1 MYQKG
6 LGTRL
11 ILNPQFVH
19 WELMTTH
26 EESVG
31 IRGKLHGE
39 VWWNLWL
46 DSRLFRGRICGK
58 T

>member
-1 MYQKG
+1 MHQKG

-19 WELMTTH
+19 LELMTTR

-31 IRGKLHGE
+31 IRGNPWEAAWGSLVESVAG
-39 VWWNLWL
+39 L
-46 DSRLFRGRICGK
+46 
-58 T
+58 